1 MIGDVWDDHPVVYW
15 YQPGDQGL
23 GFPLWSRFIWGC
35 PVWCEGPWVAVVL
48 HGRHLRLLLV
58 LIGPLGA
65 A

>member
-1 MIGDVWDDHPVVYW
+1 MITRWFTGTNRVIKALAFHC
-15 YQPGDQGL
+15 GL
-23 GFPLWSRFIWGC
+23 AFIWGC